1 MSEQLLY
8 NYDPAA
14 ALDGPQA
21 MAIFMADALELGYA
35 ATVQAYLACLKK

>member
-14 ALDGPQA
+14 SLDGPQA
-21 MAIFMADALELGYA
+21 MAIFMADAL
-35 ATVQAYLACLKK
+35 